1 MARKQTF
8 GPQADLDAARNFIE
22 MWEGSLEM
30 AKEGHPSAWYSV
42 AECEEAL
49 ADARLREQ
57 TALQQLAVVK

>member
-49 ADARLREQ
+49 ADARSRERK
-57 TALQQLAVVK
+57 ALAQLGAAK